1 MALPKIDSPIFE
13 LDLPLS
19 GNHIRF
25 RPFLVKE
32 QKNLLMALEADDVET
47 INNNIKQVLNNCL
60 LDDNLDIDTLPILD
74 IEYYFLNLRAR
85 SVSEVVEAKYK
96 CNNPVDDKE
105 CGNIMDANINVL
117 DIKVT
122 KDENIK
128 EIIQINDTIAV
139 KLKYPT
145 FSSIANAAEVKDVNE
160 IALQMVVDSI
170 DTIYDGQQSFP
181 AKESSKSEL
190 MEFVESLNQHQFQKI
205 QEFFENLPKLD
216 KLINLKCKKC
226 GFDHVIVFE
235 GLESFFD

>member
-19 GNHIRF
+19 GKHIRF

-128 EIIQINDTIAV
+128 EIIQINDTIEV

-181 AKESSKSEL
+181 AKESSKEEL

>member
-1 MALPKIDSPIFE
+1 MPKIDSPIFE

-19 GNHIRF
+19 GKHIRF

-181 AKESSKSEL
+181 AKESSKEEL

>member
-1 MALPKIDSPIFE
+1 MGINSRVKSRLYASKAVCKK
-13 LDLPLS
+13 LS
-19 GNHIRF
+19 G
-25 RPFLVKE
+25 
-32 QKNLLMALEADDVET
+32 
-47 INNNIKQVLNNCL
+47 
-60 LDDNLDIDTLPILD
+60 
-74 IEYYFLNLRAR
+74 
-85 SVSEVVEAKYK
+85 
-96 CNNPVDDKE
+96 
-105 CGNIMDANINVL
+105 CG
-117 DIKVT
+117 
-122 KDENIK
+122 

-181 AKESSKSEL
+181 AKESSKEEL

>member
-19 GNHIRF
+19 GKHIRF

-181 AKESSKSEL
+181 AKESSKEEL

>member
-19 GNHIRF
+19 GKHIRF

-181 AKESSKSEL
+181 AKESSKEEL

-226 GFDHVIVFE
+226 GFDNVIVFE
-235 GLESFFD
+235 GLESIFD

>member
-1 MALPKIDSPIFE
+1 M
-13 LDLPLS
+13 
-19 GNHIRF
+19 
-25 RPFLVKE
+25 
-32 QKNLLMALEADDVET
+32 
-47 INNNIKQVLNNCL
+47 
-60 LDDNLDIDTLPILD
+60 DDNLDIDTLPILD

-181 AKESSKSEL
+181 AKESSKEEL